1 MACIWLPSFKSL
13 KCLCPGCIPRKHLEG
28 FDVLIIISVKERII
42 PIKTPFI
49 VPSKSTP
56 RKAPIKIR
64 NSVLLTFH
72 NLAAKS
78 NSVAPISA
86 EITIAVKIGI
96 GRYPINPVPQRSNTI
111 IENPATMPVS

>member
-13 KCLCPGCIPRKHLEG
+13 KCLCPGCIPRRHLEG
-28 FDVLIIISVKERII
+28 FD
-42 PIKTPFI
+42 I